1 MDQSENHP
9 KSYDRRRTLEV
20 RPLDGEMIKPAELI
34 DIQGATGL
42 SLAARRL
49 YNRLLANAFGPDMGF
64 EGRDFCI
71 PLSELRGTHAGN
83 ERISDSIEALMK
95 TVVIVRG
102 IDGRTTRVQLL
113 GGNDMVDSER
123 RHGMLTYSFDKRL
136 APLLRESVVFA
147 KLELA
152 ALQAFG
158 TKYGLALYEALSRRV
173 RLHHVFHEDFE
184 VDAFRNLLGVPEGK
198 LPSFGNLRQKAID
211 PAISEVVKLAPFS
224 CTIEPCEHVG
234 RKVTKVRLRWWVKSV
249 EEMKTQW
256 EARKE
261 QQAELF
267 PTALPEALIESAEV

>member
-1 MDQSENHP
+1 MAKSENHP
-9 KSYDRRRTLEV
+9 VSYNPRRTLEM
-20 RPLDGEMIKPAELI
+20 RPLGGEMIKPAELI

-49 YNRLLANAFGPDMGF
+49 YNRLLANAFGPDMGY
-64 EGRDFCI
+64 EGRDFSI
-71 PLSELRGTHAGN
+71 SLAELRGTHAGN
-83 ERISDSIEALMK
+83 ERISDSVEALMK

-184 VDAFRNLLGVPEGK
+184 VEAFRSLLGVPEGK

-211 PAISEVVKLAPFS
+211 PAIAEVIKLAPFS
-224 CTIEPCEHVG
+224 CNVEPIERIG
-234 RKVTKVRLRWWVKSV
+234 RKVTKVRLQWWVKTV
-249 EEMKTQW
+249 EEMKT
-256 EARKE
+256 AY
-261 QQAELF
+261 AESHSQHSLLLD
-267 PTALPEALIESAEV
+267 T